1 MLIIYLCV
9 LADKGKIHYTQC
21 ISNYTEYFF
30 IHLFQYLLTYEYNC
44 IQRGNLQRR
53 LSNKGTWYYSIP
65 LPQMCQTTLDSR
77 AGIRD
82 TRSTRYQVVLGSGP
96 GVYQVVPRSCC
107 VTSARWIF
115 KILHKEN
122 PSIITPGRMYLAFF
136 GHVHQSR
143 LFLAT
148 CRIVILTPVVSC
160 LLQYGSCSSL
170 QPYVYNNISPIPFW
184 VTCSNPYAS
193 TYISRCCKALLTIT
207 KMLPGRKQGFNSR
220 ANTSNVAL

>member
-1 MLIIYLCV
+1 MLIIYLCI
-9 LADKGKIHYTQC
+9 LAHEGKTHHTQC
-21 ISNYTEYFF
+21 VSNYTEYIF
-30 IHLFQYLLTYEYNC
+30 IHLFQYLLTYEYNY
-44 IQRGNLQRR
+44 IQRGSLQRR
-53 LSNKGTWYYSIP
+53 LSNKGTWNYSIP

-82 TRSTRYQVVLGSGP
+82 TRSTRYQVVSGSGP

-107 VTSARWIF
+107 VMSARWIF
-115 KILHKEN
+115 KTLHKEN

-148 CRIVILTPVVSC
+148 CRIVILTPVVFY
-160 LLQYGSCSSL
+160 LLQYDSCSSL
-170 QPYVYNNISPIPFW
+170 QPYVYSKISPIPFL
-184 VTCSNPYAS
+184 VSCSNPYAS
-193 TYISRCCKALLTIT
+193 TYNSRYCKALLTLT
-207 KMLPGRKQGFNSR
+207 KMLPGRGQGFNSR